1 MEKPSLCL
9 RLLCSASNLAPSST
23 HAASIRELVAILQ
36 HIAPPT
42 EALGLRKSQIQL
54 LSRTTAPLPCAML
67 ESLQN
72 RHLLLVSCSRSR
84 ILYSS
89 AYRFASPLAL
99 MQSTRCHRARIQRC
113 DEFYARQRT
122 PAHPEVWKSP

>member
-9 RLLCSASNLAPSST
+9 RLLCSASNLAPSLIHVQST
-23 HAASIRELVAILQ
+23 RELVATPQ
-36 HIAPPT
+36 RIAPPT
-42 EALGLRKSQIQL
+42 EAPGLRKGQSRL
-54 LSRTTAPLPCAML
+54 LSRTAAPLPCAML

-84 ILYSS
+84 ILYNS

-99 MQSTRCHRARIQRC
+99 MQSTKCHRARIQRC

-122 PAHPEVWKSP
+122 PAPPEVWKSP